1 MITVS
6 CSPSPVAAVMLRC
19 NISLMT
25 YRLNGLFGFVLGG
38 NEVERAKPDPE
49 PVLITLSHFQV
60 SPEETLVVGDMTY
73 DILMGRRAGCRTCG
87 VSYGN
92 GSQQELLDAG
102 ADRVVDDFAD
112 ILCQ

>member
-1 MITVS
+1 
-6 CSPSPVAAVMLRC
+6 
-19 NISLMT
+19 MT